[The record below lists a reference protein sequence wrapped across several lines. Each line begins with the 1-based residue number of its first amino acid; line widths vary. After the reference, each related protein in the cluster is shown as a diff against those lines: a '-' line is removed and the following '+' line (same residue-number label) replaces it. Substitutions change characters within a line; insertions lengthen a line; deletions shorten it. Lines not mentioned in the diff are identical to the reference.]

1 MRRYRIAPPAAVA
14 AAATLALLFSA
25 GCASV
30 RDAKPPAATPGRG
43 ATPGKT
49 VPSAGGKK
57 KETKGSA
64 SKEAIRLFNLA
75 QGKIESGDYAAA
87 ESLLQKAA
95 AADPNLFPAYVALG
109 GVYEKLGKKKE
120 AAGAYRRTLALR
132 PGHVKS
138 HIALGKIAFEK
149 KEYERAIFRFEKAV
163 ELDPGSFMAHYRL
176 GLIRRRRKQT
186 AMAVYHLKAASRISP
201 EHRAARYWLWLSVSE
216 QGGPRAW
223 EVELG
228 RGVVES
234 GNEAPVRYY
243 RGRAARHFRAGRV
256 GKAIEA
262 IQKAVD
268 VNPRWRDRR
277 WRGVLEDMTRYRRAG
292 EK

>member
-1 MRRYRIAPPAAVA
+1 MRRYRIAPPTAIA
-14 AAATLALLFSA
+14 AAAALALLFAA

-30 RDAKPPAATPGRG
+30 PQSKPPAAPPGQT
-43 ATPGKT
+43 APT
-49 VPSAGGKK
+49 AGGKK

-75 QGKIESGDYAAA
+75 QGKIESGDFPAA

-95 AADPNLFPAYVALG
+95 AADPDLFPAHVALG

-138 HIALGKIAFEK
+138 HIALGRIAFEK

-186 AMAVYHLKAASRISP
+186 AMAVHHLKAASRISP

-223 EVELG
+223 EVDLG

-256 GKAIEA
+256 KKAVEA

-277 WRGVLEDMTRYRRAG
+277 WRGVLEDMTRYRRAL
-292 EK
+292 KK